1 MKNITLLAILAYLC
15 CKHPSALFAA
25 AAGKKPASSLDSI
38 ESASSRMERMV
49 SSTRNINQQQQK
61 RQQQQQQQ
69 QQQHNR
75 NRNLQGDIGEDYLRK
90 IRTFTPPS
98 ENDQRFGDRVAS
110 STNGRVIAITG
121 SELVLVPINGEDET
135 TGTGTAA
142 SNSVQQQWR
151 GYVEIHNLETNTRI
165 YIRSDTSKYDPPKLD
180 VALNGDGTKVA
191 VAEVHIVST
200 EDDGTTSSATPL
212 NPISSV
218 KVYSLDEEGGG
229 EEGSPSWSMVGSPIP
244 IGVAGKLP
252 GLRLAFTDSGE
263 TLVVGSRNYN
273 NGFGR
278 TVIYQLNSDG
288 DEFNEREVV
297 NGQNED
303 DHEGSSVAITSD
315 GTYFASGATGFDAIG
330 PGEATVKPNRG
341 SVRIFNLATNEQ
353 VGNDIL
359 GEEEGD
365 ASGFSVSLVKMT
377 STKLEVA
384 IGAIFNDPSA
394 DKVNA
399 GHVRVYTYTI
409 GGDDDN
415 WQQVGGDIDGEN
427 GTYLNFDENMFHIS
441 DQYGF
446 ASQLSKD
453 GKRIAIGAPY
463 HFGPGSRDGGY
474 YHGKVQLFE
483 FQNIEGSASGSDSGD
498 GRWVQIANDIVGASK
513 DSNAGHSLSMDSTG
527 KTIVVGGPSETG
539 GSVLVYYQDEYS
551 SQPSTRPSLV
561 PSASPSHVPT
571 VVHSS
576 SPSNSPSLT
585 PSIQPSS
592 IPSQVPSTRPS
603 LEPSASPSHV
613 PTVVH
618 SSSPS
623 NSPSLT
629 PSQVPSQNPST
640 FGERTFQILSTSPQ
654 FSNLAGN
661 EDRTWCLEAKLSA
674 ADPSSSILR
683 VRPCSDSRA
692 QMQSWF
698 LEDGKLS
705 LRNENP
711 GTFCVK
717 DEMRTLSLQSCDK
730 VLNTSSI
737 SFTSVDETVSG
748 AIVLSRKDKQFYF
761 TVSNTK
767 IFSRVRLS
775 TKQAVN
781 ASKEAWKISY
791 VVAPVVQN
799 IALLSSATAWQSSDF
814 DEWVAKV
821 SADRAIDDAINT
833 ITHTKR
839 ETDPSWHV
847 TWPTAHRIKSI
858 KVWNRHNV
866 QSRLI
871 NFILTIYLDDNK
883 MWSSESSATSTS
895 TAENSYN
902 FNDIPSHIVGD
913 KVEIQLFGE
922 SRILSLGEVQIFG
935 YSKEL

>member
-1 MKNITLLAILAYLC
+1 MKITLLAITYLC
-15 CKHPSALFAA
+15 CKHPPALFAA
-25 AAGKKPASSLDSI
+25 AAGKKPASSLDSF
-38 ESASSRMERMV
+38 ESASRMEMAV
-49 SSTRNINQQQQK
+49 SSTRNITQQQQK
-61 RQQQQQQQ
+61 RQRHH
-69 QQQHNR
+69 HNR
-75 NRNLQGDIGEDYLRK
+75 NLLGNIGEDYLRK

-98 ENDQRFGDRVAS
+98 ENDQRFGDRVSA

-121 SELVLVPINGEDET
+121 SELVLIPANTSEDET
-135 TGTGTAA
+135 AGSSSAA
-142 SNSVQQQWR
+142 SNSVQQWR
-151 GYVEIHNLETNTRI
+151 GYVEIHNLDTNTRV

-191 VAEVHIVST
+191 VAEVHIVGT
-200 EDDGTTSSATPL
+200 EDAGTSSATPLNL

-218 KVYSLDEEGGG
+218 KVYSLDEKGGG
-229 EEGSPSWSMVGSPIP
+229 EEGSSSWSMVGSPIP
-244 IGVAGKLP
+244 IGIAGKFP
-252 GLRLAFTDSGE
+252 GLRLAFADSGE

-353 VGNDIL
+353 VGNEIL

-377 STKLEVA
+377 TTKLEVA

-394 DKVNA
+394 DKINA
-399 GHVRVYTYTI
+399 GHVRIYTYTI

-427 GTYLNFDENMFHIS
+427 GTYLNFADNMFHIS

-483 FQNIEGSASGSDSGD
+483 FQTIEGADSGSDSGD

-513 DSNAGHSLSMDSTG
+513 DSNAGHSLSLDSTG

-539 GSVLVYYQDEYS
+539 GNVLVYYQDEYS
-551 SQPSTRPSLV
+551 SQPSIRPSLG
-561 PSASPSHVPT
+561 PSASPSHFPT

-576 SPSNSPSLT
+576 SPSNSPSL
-585 PSIQPSS
+585 
-592 IPSQVPSTRPS
+592 IPSQVPS
-603 LEPSASPSHV
+603 
-613 PTVVH
+613 
-618 SSSPS
+618 
-623 NSPSLT
+623 
-629 PSQVPSQNPST
+629 QIPST
-640 FGERTFQILSTSPQ
+640 FGERAFQILSTSPQ
-654 FSNLAGN
+654 FSNLTGN
-661 EDRTWCLEAKLSA
+661 GDRTWCLEAKLSA

-692 QMQSWF
+692 QMQLWF

-705 LRNENP
+705 LKNENP

-730 VLNTSSI
+730 VLDTSSI
-737 SFTSVDETVSG
+737 SFTSRDETVSG
-748 AIVLSRKDKQFYF
+748 AIILSRKGKQFYF

-781 ASKEAWKISY
+781 ASKEAWKLSY
-791 VVAPVVQN
+791 VATPVVQN
-799 IALLSSATAWQSSDF
+799 VALLSSATAWQSSNW
-814 DEWVAKV
+814 DEWQGEVL
-821 SADRAIDDAINT
+821 ADRAIDNETKT
-833 ITHTKR
+833 ISHTKR

-847 TWPTAHRIKSI
+847 TWPAAHRITSI
-858 KVWNRHNV
+858 KVWNRTDL
-866 QSRLI
+866 QCSCQARLI
-871 NFILTIYLDDNK
+871 GFVLTIYLDGHK
-883 MWSSESSATSTS
+883 MWSTENSVTSTS
-895 TAENSYN
+895 TAENSYD
-902 FNDIPSHIVGD
+902 FKDIPSHIVGD

-922 SRILSLGEVQIFG
+922 SRILSLGEVQVFG
-935 YSKEL
+935 HSNEL